1 MGGHV
6 SLAEYLFSSAGR
18 LGRIAFLAGAAV
30 LLGTAMVVRMA
41 LPAPVHWLNWMF
53 DAPALFCGLCITA
66 KRLHDR
72 GRTGWWAGVVIA
84 AVMVLW
90 IHPRGVFA
98 FAAVIALAWAG
109 VDLALLGGEPDRNR
123 FGHAP

>member
-18 LGRIAFLAGAAV
+18 LGRRAFLTGAAV
-30 LLGTAMVVRMA
+30 LLGMAIAIRMT
-41 LPAPVHWLNWMF
+41 LPAPVHWLNWAF

-72 GRTGWWAGVVIA
+72 GRTGWWAGIVIA

-90 IHPRGVFA
+90 IHPHGVSA
-98 FAAVIALAWAG
+98 FTAVIGLAWAG
-109 VDLALLGGEPDRNR
+109 VELALLAGEPDRNR
-123 FGHAP
+123 FGPAP